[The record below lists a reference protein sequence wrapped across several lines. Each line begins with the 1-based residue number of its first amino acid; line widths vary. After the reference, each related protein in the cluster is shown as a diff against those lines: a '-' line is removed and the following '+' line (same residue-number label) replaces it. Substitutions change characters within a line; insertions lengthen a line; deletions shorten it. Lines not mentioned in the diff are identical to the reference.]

1 MIFHVLKT
9 DKLNLLQGAVNS
21 PQILLLSGVGPK
33 EELQAVNVPVIHN
46 LPGVGRN
53 LHNHVAYFIN
63 YSIND
68 TNTTPL
74 NWATAMEY
82 LLFRDGLMSGTGV
95 SEVTGFI
102 NTRYQNPREDYPDVQ
117 FFFGG
122 FLASCAKTGQIG
134 ETVDNGTR
142 SIQIIPTV
150 LHPKSRGYL
159 KLKNNDPLSPPL
171 IYANYYTHP
180 DDIKVMIEGIKMG
193 LKLAETKALRKYGFK
208 LNKTPT
214 PGCENIQFG
223 TDKYWKCSAK
233 RATAPEN
240 HQAGSCK
247 MGPSNDPMAVV
258 SPTLQV
264 HGIDRLRVV
273 DASII
278 PKVTTGNTNAPVIM
292 IAEKASDMIKSRWI
306 ANDAEF
312 HYQNVNNNKHL
323 EIRMDY

>member
-1 MIFHVLKT
+1 MFVFHSL
-9 DKLNLLQGAVNS
+9 
-21 PQILLLSGVGPK
+21 
-33 EELQAVNVPVIHN
+33 
-46 LPGVGRN
+46 
-53 LHNHVAYFIN
+53 
-63 YSIND
+63 
-68 TNTTPL
+68 
-74 NWATAMEY
+74 
-82 LLFRDGLMSGTGV
+82 GV

-102 NTRYQNPREDYPDVQ
+102 NTRYQNPREDYPDIQ

-142 SIQIIPTV
+142 SVQIIPTV

-159 KLKNNDPLSPPL
+159 KLKNSDPLSPPL

-180 DDIKVMIEGIKMG
+180 DDIKVMIEGIKIG

-208 LNKTPT
+208 LDKTPT

-223 TDKYWKCSAK
+223 TEKYWECSAK

-264 HGIDRLRVV
+264 NGIDRLRVVDASIIPKVTTGNTNAPVYGIDRLRVV

-306 ANDAEF
+306 GNDAEYF
-312 HYQNVNNNKHL
+312 YQTGNNNKRL
-323 EIRMDY
+323 QI